1 MRRASSGGAAS
12 LPPAV
17 DVSPVSDEK
26 NGYRAL
32 IVVYLVDNT
41 VDSDADAPTFT
52 VLEFTTPWR
61 RRIFDQLV
69 HRPS

>member
-1 MRRASSGGAAS
+1 M
-12 LPPAV
+12 
-17 DVSPVSDEK
+17 SDEK

-52 VLEFTTPWR
+52 VLKFTTPWR
-61 RRIFDQLV
+61 MRIFDQLV